1 MFVYDNIFKN
11 DDDIRTFIHDAETHY
26 KKQVLDIAD
35 DVAKHDN
42 IRFLTL
48 AGPTCSGKT
57 TSSYIL
63 EQEFEKRGI
72 STKIIS
78 IDDFYRSRYDIADDE
93 EPDYESITAIDLPC
107 FKKCVDKIL
116 MGESAEIPVYDFVTG
131 KREKYITHT
140 PSEHE
145 IIIFEGIQAIYPEIL
160 ATLPHDVTKSI
171 YISVD
176 EDVLAYGANFEKREI
191 RFLRRLV
198 RDYLF
203 RSATPGRTL
212 ELWEGVV
219 KNEDKNIIPYEKNAD
234 YIINSFLSYELGVIK
249 SFVLHKI
256 PYDEKNSQECA
267 LHEFLQNK
275 FQNIKEIPSQF
286 VPSDSVFREFIGKEN

>member
-78 IDDFYRSRYDIADDE
+78 IGCGKMPIPIRDFGKRAVRTVCALPMSTWRA
-93 EPDYESITAIDLPC
+93 PSTTCSITSTLTCPCAIP
-107 FKKCVDKIL
+107 
-116 MGESAEIPVYDFVTG
+116 T
-131 KREKYITHT
+131 R
-140 PSEHE
+140 
-145 IIIFEGIQAIYPEIL
+145 
-160 ATLPHDVTKSI
+160 
-171 YISVD
+171 
-176 EDVLAYGANFEKREI
+176 
-191 RFLRRLV
+191 
-198 RDYLF
+198 
-203 RSATPGRTL
+203 
-212 ELWEGVV
+212 
-219 KNEDKNIIPYEKNAD
+219 
-234 YIINSFLSYELGVIK
+234 
-249 SFVLHKI
+249 
-256 PYDEKNSQECA
+256 
-267 LHEFLQNK
+267 
-275 FQNIKEIPSQF
+275 
-286 VPSDSVFREFIGKEN
+286 